1 MNDNDKKILEHYVNF
16 IEPATFLSYWKCW
29 KWYSIEGSN
38 FMAMCVNG
46 EAIRKIVLYSPVL
59 DNGKIVFSSRYS
71 QTILDKNKKKHMS
84 YEEIISKIDANLKL
98 YYDMQKQLL
107 KNKINNL

>member
-16 IEPATFLSYWKCW
+16 IEPATFFSYWKW
-29 KWYSIEGSN
+29 KWYSIEGNN

-46 EAIRKIVLYSPVL
+46 EAIRKIVLYSPVAI
-59 DNGKIVFSSRYS
+59 NGKVVFRSRYS
-71 QTILDKNKKKHMS
+71 QTILDKNKKKYMS
-84 YEEIISKIDANLKL
+84 YEEIISKIDANLKT
-98 YYDMQKQLL
+98 YYDMKKQLL

>member
-16 IEPATFLSYWKCW
+16 IEPATFFSYWKW
-29 KWYSIEGSN
+29 KWYSIEGNN

-46 EAIRKIVLYSPVL
+46 EAIRKIVLYSPVAI
-59 DNGKIVFSSRYS
+59 NGKVVFPSRYS

>member
-16 IEPATFLSYWKCW
+16 IEPATFLSYWE
-29 KWYSIEGSN
+29 WYSIEGSN

-46 EAIRKIVLYSPVL
+46 EAIRKIVLYSPVAI
-59 DNGKIVFSSRYS
+59 NGKVVFRSRYS
-71 QTILDKNKKKHMS
+71 QTILDKNKKKYMS
-84 YEEIISKIDANLKL
+84 YEEIISKIDANLKT
-98 YYDMQKQLL
+98 YYDMKKQLL

>member
-16 IEPATFLSYWKCW
+16 IDPATFLTYW
-29 KWYSIEGSN
+29 KWYIIEGSI

-46 EAIRKIVLYSPVL
+46 EAIRKIVLCSPVL
-59 DNGKIVFSSRYS
+59 DNGKIVFPSRYS

-98 YYDMQKQLL
+98 CYDMQKQLL

>member
-16 IEPATFLSYWKCW
+16 IEPCTFFSYW
-29 KWYSIEGSN
+29 KWYSIEGN
-38 FMAMCVNG
+38 TFMAMCVNG

-59 DNGKIVFSSRYS
+59 NNDKIFFPSRYS
-71 QTILDKNKKKHMS
+71 QTILDKNKYMS
-84 YEEIISKIDANLKL
+84 YEDIISKIDANLKL
-98 YYDMQKQLL
+98 YYDMKKQFL

>member
-16 IEPATFLSYWKCW
+16 IEPADFLSYW

-59 DNGKIVFSSRYS
+59 DNGKIVFPSRYS

>member
-16 IEPATFLSYWKCW
+16 IEPATFLSYWK
-29 KWYSIEGSN
+29 WYNIEGSI

-59 DNGKIVFSSRYS
+59 DNGKIVFPSRYS

>member
-16 IEPATFLSYWKCW
+16 IEPCTFFSYW

-46 EAIRKIVLYSPVL
+46 EAIRKIVLYSPVAI
-59 DNGKIVFSSRYS
+59 NGKIVFPSRYS
-71 QTILDKNKKKHMS
+71 QTIRLDKNKYMS

-107 KNKINNL
+107 KNKVERL

>member
-1 MNDNDKKILEHYVNF
+1 MNDNDKKILEHFVNF
-16 IEPATFLSYWKCW
+16 IEPATFLYYWKR
-29 KWYSIEGSN
+29 YSIDGSK
-38 FMAMCVNG
+38 FMVMCVNG

-59 DNGKIVFSSRYS
+59 DNGKIVFPSRYS

-98 YYDMQKQLL
+98 YHDMKKQLL

>member
-16 IEPATFLSYWKCW
+16 IEPATFLSNW

-38 FMAMCVNG
+38 FMAMCVNS

>member
-16 IEPATFLSYWKCW
+16 IESATFLSYW

-38 FMAMCVNG
+38 FMAMCVNS

-71 QTILDKNKKKHMS
+71 QTILDKNKKKHKV
-84 YEEIISKIDANLKL
+84 KIF
-98 YYDMQKQLL
+98 
-107 KNKINNL
+107 I

>member
-16 IEPATFLSYWKCW
+16 IEPATFLSYWK
-29 KWYSIEGSN
+29 WYSIEGSN

-46 EAIRKIVLYSPVL
+46 ESIRKIVLCSPVL
-59 DNGKIVFSSRYS
+59 VNGKIVFPSRCS
-71 QTILDKNKKKHMS
+71 QTILDKNKRKQVS

-98 YYDMQKQLL
+98 YYDMKKQLL